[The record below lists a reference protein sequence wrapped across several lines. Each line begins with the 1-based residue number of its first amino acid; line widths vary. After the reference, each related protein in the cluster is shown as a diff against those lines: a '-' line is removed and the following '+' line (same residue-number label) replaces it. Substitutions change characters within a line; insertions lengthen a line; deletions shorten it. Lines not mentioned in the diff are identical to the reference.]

1 MKNIIVSISILLL
14 LSVAYYSCSR
24 NSQDKTKVT
33 AKLTTHKE
41 AIDSLR
47 IDNTT
52 EKALKFAKL
61 TQKQVKDSLSVLDLS
76 RLFASSNPEEGF
88 SNRFDGLYG
97 KDNYRI
103 EIYFAEATKDS
114 KETNTYHIKGKS
126 RYKKNI
132 TSFDGIITIDSL
144 IAFEDPNIDILN
156 YDQESIK
163 HKMTYSAVGKFTLKE
178 DSTAK
183 GSGIF
188 SGKMTMDFL
197 VRNDN
202 SIDLWYFSPQTQ
214 SKASGFRFIGEW
226 QSYLTKT
233 TKSVIWAKDLFSFAN
248 EIIKDFSIGE
258 RDIEINQKYRHLGW
272 DNYWEM
278 DEWWHDTKPVQ

>member
-1 MKNIIVSISILLL
+1 MKNIIVSIGILLV
-14 LSVAYYSCSR
+14 LSITYYSCSR
-24 NSQDKTKVT
+24 NSQDKANVA

-47 IDNTT
+47 IDNAI
-52 EKALKFAKL
+52 EKSLIFTKL
-61 TQKQVKDSLSVLDLS
+61 TKNQVKDSLSAIDLS
-76 RLFASSNPEEGF
+76 KLFASSNPEELF

-103 EIYFAEATKDS
+103 EIYFAEATKD
-114 KETNTYHIKGKS
+114 ENNPTLYHIKGKN
-126 RYKKNI
+126 RFKKTI
-132 TSFDGIITIDSL
+132 TPFEGIITIDSL
-144 IAFEDPNIDILN
+144 IAFEDPNIDTLN

-163 HKMTYSAVGKFTLKE
+163 HKVLYSAVGKFMLKE

-183 GSGIF
+183 GSGVF
-188 SGKMTMDFL
+188 SGKITMDFL

-202 SIDLWYFSPQTQ
+202 SLDLWYFSPQTQ

-226 QSYLTKT
+226 QSYQTKAI
-233 TKSVIWAKDLFSFAN
+233 KSVIWAKDLFSFAN

-258 RDIEINQKYRHLGW
+258 RDVEINPKYRHLGW

-278 DEWWHDTKPVQ
+278 DEWWHDAKPAQ

>member
-1 MKNIIVSISILLL
+1 MKNIIVSIGILLV
-14 LSVAYYSCSR
+14 LSITYYSCSK
-24 NSQDKTKVT
+24 NSQAKANVA

-47 IDNTT
+47 IDNAV
-52 EKALKFAKL
+52 EKSLVFTKL
-61 TQKQVKDSLSVLDLS
+61 TKNQVKDSLSAIDLS
-76 RLFASSNPEEGF
+76 RLFASSNPEELF

-103 EIYFAEATKDS
+103 EIYFAEASKD
-114 KETNTYHIKGKS
+114 KENQNVYHIKGKN
-126 RYKKNI
+126 RFKKTI
-132 TSFDGIITIDSL
+132 TPFEGTITIDSL
-144 IAFEDPNIDILN
+144 IAFEDPNIDTLN
-156 YDQESIK
+156 FDQESIK
-163 HKMTYSAVGKFTLKE
+163 HKVLYSAVGKFVLKE

-183 GSGIF
+183 GSGVF
-188 SGKMTMDFL
+188 SGKITMDFL

-226 QSYLTKT
+226 QSYQIKAV
-233 TKSVIWAKDLFSFAN
+233 KPVIWAKDLFSFAN
-248 EIIKDFSIGE
+248 EIIKNFSIGE
-258 RDIEINQKYRHLGW
+258 RDIEINPKYRHLGW

-278 DEWWHDTKPVQ
+278 DEWWHDAKPAQ

>member
-1 MKNIIVSISILLL
+1 MKNIIVSVGILLI
-14 LSVAYYSCSR
+14 LSITYYSCSR
-24 NSQDKTKVT
+24 NSQDKTKLA

-47 IDNTT
+47 IDNIA
-52 EKALKFAKL
+52 EKPLRL
-61 TQKQVKDSLSVLDLS
+61 TNLTKKQVKDSLLALDLS
-76 RLFASSNPEEGF
+76 NLFASKNPEEGF

-103 EIYFAEATKDS
+103 EMFFAEATKDA
-114 KETNTYHIKGKS
+114 ENATIYHIKGKS
-126 RYKKNI
+126 RFKNNI
-132 TSFDGIITIDSL
+132 TPFEGTITIDSL
-144 IAFEDPNIDILN
+144 VAFEDPNIDTTN
-156 YDQESIK
+156 YDQESIR
-163 HKMTYSAVGKFTLKE
+163 HKMLYSAVGNFVLKE

-202 SIDLWYFSPQTQ
+202 LTELWYFSPQTK

-226 QSYLTKT
+226 QSYLTKVS
-233 TKSVIWAKDLFSFAN
+233 KPVIWAKDLFSFVN

-258 RDIEINQKYRHLGW
+258 RDVEINAKYRHLGW

-278 DEWWHDTKPVQ
+278 DEWWHEAKSAQ